1 MLLIGEQPNLHEV
14 MLSMEISGDIEPDE
28 EVQEV
33 EEIGR
38 GRKTRRQSVSRG
50 ITKSKHPLLQVL
62 TSSGLYK

>member
-38 GRKTRRQSVSRG
+38 EGKQEDNQLAEG
-50 ITKSKHPLLQVL
+50 
-62 TSSGLYK
+62 